1 MPDEDSVKRLVDLLE
16 LQIVL
21 DLHARGTNQDVI
33 ARLLKKRKAWVNE
46 LVQGVPKG
54 ANS

>member
-1 MPDEDSVKRLVDLLE
+1 MSDEDSVKRLVELLE

-21 DLHARGTNQDVI
+21 DLHARGANQDVI
-33 ARLLKKRKAWVNE
+33 ARVLKRRKAWVNE
-46 LVQGVPKG
+46 LVQGVPRG

>member
-1 MPDEDSVKRLVDLLE
+1 MPEEDPLKRLVELFE
-16 LQIVL
+16 LQIAL
-21 DLHARGTNQDVI
+21 DLHARATNQDVI
-33 ARLLKKRKAWVNE
+33 ARLLKRRKAWVNE

>member
-1 MPDEDSVKRLVDLLE
+1 MPEQDSQKRLVE
-16 LQIVL
+16 LMEFQIAL
-21 DLHARGTNQDVI
+21 DLHAKGANQNTI
-33 ARLLKKRKAWVNE
+33 ARVLKKSKSWVNE

>member
-1 MPDEDSVKRLVDLLE
+1 MAEQDSLKRLVE
-16 LQIVL
+16 LTEFRIAL
-21 DLHARGTNQDVI
+21 DLHAKGANQSTI
-33 ARLLKKRKAWVNE
+33 ARVLTKRKSWVNE

>member
-1 MPDEDSVKRLVDLLE
+1 MSEEDPLKRLVELLE

-33 ARLLKKRKAWVNE
+33 ARVVKKRKAWVNE